1 VAALTPAVEVGGRV
15 NFANG
20 MVMRLFT
27 SAGVSLLSDGRWK
40 QEASSGR
47 LALGARFETAV
58 RTDQVV
64 GRVAVGAQLFAT
76 DKLEVRLQYEGEYS
90 QNLTG
95 HGGSLSLA
103 YRF

>member
-1 VAALTPAVEVGGRV
+1 VGGRV

-20 MVMRLFT
+20 VVMRLFT

-40 QEASSGR
+40 QESR
-47 LALGARFETAV
+47 LAASPTGARFETSV
-58 RTDQVV
+58 RADQVV
-64 GRVAVGAQLFAT
+64 GRVALGAQLFAT
-76 DKLEVRLQYEGEYS
+76 NRLEMRLQYEGEYS